1 MNIFNFSKLKLPII
15 QAPMAGG
22 FNTPELASVVAN
34 SGGVGSFGFSFTS
47 PEKID
52 EILNTTKK
60 LTSGFIN
67 ANFFVFKPVKLP
79 EKRVQEQAI
88 EAIQSLS
95 FNQKYEINIPKEPY
109 YFDLE
114 TQIEATLKNLP
125 SIITF
130 HLGIPSTN
138 IIKKTQSL
146 GIKVGITA
154 TNITEAKSIENVG
167 ADFIV
172 AQGIEAGGHR
182 GIFNQENIDEEIK
195 LDHLLIQ
202 ILENVSIPVVAAG
215 GIMEGKHIKRVT
227 NIGAKAAQL
236 GTAFLT
242 CTEAGTSKI
251 HKHYLLN
258 EQRRKTK
265 ITKAFSGRMAR
276 GINNKFIEE
285 MSGKKI
291 FPFPIQNSV
300 TTPLRKVSQNKNNGE
315 FINLWAGTNFNKVR
329 DLSATELLKKLA
341 EEFKA
346 AI

>member
-1 MNIFNFSKLKLPII
+1 MKIFNFSKMKLPII

-60 LTSGFIN
+60 LTTGFIN
-67 ANFFVFKPVKLP
+67 ANFFVFKPVELP
-79 EKRVQEQAI
+79 DKKVQEEAIKAI
-88 EAIQSLS
+88 ESLS
-95 FNQKYEINIPKEPY
+95 LNEKYEINIPKEPFY
-109 YFDLE
+109 YDLE
-114 TQIEATLKNLP
+114 SQIEATIKNIP

-130 HLGIPSTN
+130 HLGVPSID
-138 IIKKTQSL
+138 IIKKIQTL

-154 TNITEAKSIENVG
+154 TNITEAKTIENVG

-182 GIFNQENIDEEIK
+182 GIFDQENIDEKIS
-195 LDHLLIQ
+195 LDNLLIKV
-202 ILENVSIPVVAAG
+202 LENVSLPVVAAG
-215 GIMEGKHIKRVT
+215 GIMAGRHIKRVI

-242 CTEAGTSKI
+242 CPEAGTSKI

-258 EQRRKTK
+258 EQKRKTK

-300 TTPLRKVSQNKNNGE
+300 TTPLRRVSQNKNNGE
-315 FINLWAGTNFNKVR
+315 FINLWAGINFNKVR
-329 DLSATELLKKLA
+329 NLSAKELIKKLA

-346 AI
+346 DI

>member
-52 EILNTTKK
+52 EILNITNK

-79 EKRVQEQAI
+79 EKKNQE
-88 EAIQSLS
+88 EAILAIKNLSLDE
-95 FNQKYEINIPKEPY
+95 KYEINVPEEPFY
-109 YFDLE
+109 YDLE
-114 TQIEATLKNLP
+114 SQIEATLKNLP

-130 HLGIPSTN
+130 HLGIPSIN

-182 GIFNQENIDEEIK
+182 GIFNQEDIDEKIK
-195 LDHLLIQ
+195 LDNLLIK
-202 ILENVSIPVVAAG
+202 ILENVSLPVVAAG

-258 EQRRKTK
+258 EQKRKTK

-300 TTPLRKVSQNKNNGE
+300 TTALRRVSHNKNNGE
-315 FINLWAGTNFNKVR
+315 FINLWAGKNFNKVR
-329 DLSATELLKKLA
+329 DLSAQELMERLA
-341 EEFKA
+341 EEFESN
-346 AI
+346 I

>member
-1 MNIFNFSKLKLPII
+1 MEIFDFSKLKLPII

-47 PEKID
+47 PAKID
-52 EILNTTKK
+52 EILKTTKK
-60 LTSGFIN
+60 LTSGFLN

-79 EKRVQEQAI
+79 EKKVQEEAIQAI
-88 EAIQSLS
+88 ESLS
-95 FNQKYEINIPKEPY
+95 LNQKYEINIPKEPFY
-109 YFDLE
+109 YDLE
-114 TQIEATLKNLP
+114 AQIEATLENLP

-130 HLGIPSTN
+130 HLGIPSIE
-138 IIKKTQSL
+138 IIKKIQSL

-154 TNITEAKSIENVG
+154 TNITEAKSIKKVG

-182 GIFNQENIDEEIK
+182 GIFDQENIDKKLK
-195 LDHLLIQ
+195 LDNLLIK
-202 ILENVSIPVVAAG
+202 ILENVTIPIVAAG
-215 GIMEGKHIKRVT
+215 GIMEGKHIKRVI

-251 HKHYLLN
+251 HKYYLLN
-258 EQRRKTK
+258 EQKRKTK

-300 TTPLRKVSQNKNNGE
+300 TTSLRKVSQHYGNGE
-315 FINLWAGTNFNKVR
+315 FINLWAGINFNQVR
-329 DLSATELLKKLA
+329 NLSAKKLMKELS
-341 EEFKA
+341 EELK
-346 AI
+346 IDI

>member
-1 MNIFNFSKLKLPII
+1 MNVFNFSKLKLPII

-79 EKRVQEQAI
+79 DKEVQE
-88 EAIQSLS
+88 EALKAVESLS
-95 FNQKYEINIPKEPY
+95 LIEKYDINIPKEPFY
-109 YFDLE
+109 YDLE
-114 TQIEATLKNLP
+114 SQIEATLKNLP

-130 HLGIPSTN
+130 HLGIPSID
-138 IIKKTQSL
+138 IIKKIQSF
-146 GIKVGITA
+146 GIRVGITA

-182 GIFNQENIDEEIK
+182 GIFDQENIDEKIT
-195 LDHLLIQ
+195 LDNLLIK
-202 ILENVSIPVVAAG
+202 ILENVSLPVVAAG
-215 GIMEGKHIKRVT
+215 GIMEGKHIKRVI

-242 CTEAGTSKI
+242 CPEAGTSKI

-258 EQRRKTK
+258 EQKRKTK

-285 MSGKKI
+285 MDGKKI
-291 FPFPIQNSV
+291 FPFPIQNTI
-300 TTPLRKVSQNKNNGE
+300 TTPLRKVSKNNNNGE
-315 FINLWAGTNFNKVR
+315 FINLWAGINFNQVR
-329 DLSATELLKKLA
+329 DLSAKELMKNLADELKA
-341 EEFKA
+341 EN
-346 AI
+346 

>member
-1 MNIFNFSKLKLPII
+1 MNIFNFSNLQLPII

-22 FNTPELASVVAN
+22 FNTPELASAVAN

-52 EILNTTKK
+52 EILYTTKK
-60 LTSGFIN
+60 LTSGFLN

-79 EKRVQEQAI
+79 DKEVQEEAIKAI
-88 EAIQSLS
+88 ENLSLTE
-95 FNQKYEINIPKEPY
+95 KYDINIPNEPFY
-109 YFDLE
+109 YDLE
-114 TQIEATLKNLP
+114 SQIEATLKNLP

-130 HLGIPSTN
+130 HLGIPSID
-138 IIKKTQSL
+138 IIKKIQSF

-154 TNITEAKSIENVG
+154 TNITEAKNIENVR

-182 GIFNQENIDEEIK
+182 GIFDQDNIDEKIT
-195 LDHLLIQ
+195 LDNLLIK
-202 ILENVSIPVVAAG
+202 ILENVSLPVVAAG
-215 GIMEGKHIKRVT
+215 GIMKGKHIKRVI

-242 CTEAGTSKI
+242 CPEAGTSKI

-258 EQRRKTK
+258 EQKRKTK
-265 ITKAFSGRMAR
+265 ITKAFSGRIAR

-291 FPFPIQNSV
+291 FPFPIQNTI
-300 TTPLRKVSQNKNNGE
+300 TTPLRKVSKNINNGE
-315 FINLWAGTNFNKVR
+315 FINLWAGINFNQVR
-329 DLSATELLKKLA
+329 DLSAKELMKNLDDELNA
-341 EEFKA
+341 EN
-346 AI
+346 

>member
-1 MNIFNFSKLKLPII
+1 
-15 QAPMAGG
+15 MAGG

-34 SGGVGSFGFSFTS
+34 AGGVGSFGFSFTS

-60 LTSGFIN
+60 LTTGFIN
-67 ANFFVFKPVKLP
+67 ANFFVFKPVELP
-79 EKRVQEQAI
+79 DKKVQEEAIKAI
-88 EAIQSLS
+88 ESLS
-95 FNQKYEINIPKEPY
+95 LNEKYEINIPKEPFY
-109 YFDLE
+109 YDLE
-114 TQIEATLKNLP
+114 SQIEATIKNLP

-130 HLGIPSTN
+130 HLGFPSID
-138 IIKKTQSL
+138 IIKKIQTL

-154 TNITEAKSIENVG
+154 TNITEAKTIENVG

-182 GIFNQENIDEEIK
+182 GIFDQENIDEKIS
-195 LDHLLIQ
+195 LDNLLIKV
-202 ILENVSIPVVAAG
+202 LENVSLPVVAAG
-215 GIMEGKHIKRVT
+215 GIMAGRHIKRVI

-242 CTEAGTSKI
+242 CPEAGTSKI

-258 EQRRKTK
+258 EQKRKTK

-300 TTPLRKVSQNKNNGE
+300 TTPLRRVSQNKNNGE
-315 FINLWAGTNFNKVR
+315 FINLWAGINFNKVR
-329 DLSATELLKKLA
+329 NLSAKELIKKLA

-346 AI
+346 DI

>member
-1 MNIFNFSKLKLPII
+1 
-15 QAPMAGG
+15 MAGG
-22 FNTPELASVVAN
+22 FNTPELASTVAN

-47 PEKID
+47 PETID
-52 EILNTTKK
+52 ETLKTTKK
-60 LTSGFIN
+60 LTKGFLN

-79 EKRVQEQAI
+79 GKNFQK
-88 EAIQSLS
+88 EAIRAIANLSL
-95 FNQKYEINIPKEPY
+95 NEKYEINVPKEPFY
-109 YFDLE
+109 YDLE
-114 TQIEATLKNLP
+114 LQIEATLKNFP

-130 HLGIPSTN
+130 HLGIPSIH
-138 IIKKTQSL
+138 IIKKIQSF

-182 GIFNQENIDEEIK
+182 GIFDQENIDKKIT
-195 LDHLLIQ
+195 LDNLLIK

-215 GIMEGKHIKRVT
+215 GIMKGKHIKRVI

-242 CTEAGTSKI
+242 CPEAGTSKI

-258 EQRRKTK
+258 EQKRKTK

-291 FPFPIQNSV
+291 FPFPIQNTI
-300 TTPLRKVSQNKNNGE
+300 TTPLRKVSKNNNNGE
-315 FINLWAGTNFNKVR
+315 FINLWAGTNFNQVR
-329 DLSATELLKKLA
+329 DLSAKELMKNLADELKA
-341 EEFKA
+341 EN
-346 AI
+346 

>member
-1 MNIFNFSKLKLPII
+1 MNDFSFSKLKLPII

-52 EILNTTKK
+52 ETLKITKK

-67 ANFFVFKPVKLP
+67 ANFFVFQPVKLP
-79 EKRVQEQAI
+79 KKKIQKEAI
-88 EAIQSLS
+88 EAIASLS
-95 FNQKYEINIPKEPY
+95 LNEKYEINVPNEPFFY
-109 YFDLE
+109 NLE
-114 TQIEATLKNLP
+114 SQIEATLKNLP

-130 HLGIPSTN
+130 HLGIPSID

-146 GIKVGITA
+146 GVKVGITA
-154 TNITEAKSIENVG
+154 TNINEAKSIESIG

-182 GIFNQENIDEEIK
+182 GIFNQENVDEEIK
-195 LDHLLIQ
+195 LDNLLIK
-202 ILENVSIPVVAAG
+202 ILENSSLPIVAAG
-215 GIMEGKHIKRVT
+215 GIMRGEDIKRVI

-242 CTEAGTSKI
+242 CNEAGTSKI
-251 HKHYLLN
+251 HKHYLLK
-258 EQRRKTK
+258 EQKRKTK

-276 GINNKFIEE
+276 GINNIFIEE
-285 MSGKKI
+285 MMGKNI
-291 FPFPIQNSV
+291 FPFPIQN
-300 TTPLRKVSQNKNNGE
+300 TITIPLRKASQSKNNGE

-329 DLSATELLKKLA
+329 DLSAKELMEKLA
-341 EEFKA
+341 EEFNTD
-346 AI
+346 I

>member
-22 FNTPELASVVAN
+22 FNTPELASAVAN

-52 EILNTTKK
+52 DILNTTKK

-79 EKRVQEQAI
+79 DKEVQE
-88 EAIQSLS
+88 EALKAVESLS
-95 FNQKYEINIPKEPY
+95 LIEKYDINIPKEPFY
-109 YFDLE
+109 YDLE
-114 TQIEATLKNLP
+114 SQIEATLKNLP

-130 HLGIPSTN
+130 HLGIPSID
-138 IIKKTQSL
+138 IIKKIQSF

-154 TNITEAKSIENVG
+154 TNIIEAKNIENVG

-182 GIFNQENIDEEIK
+182 GIFDQENIDEKIT
-195 LDHLLIQ
+195 LDNLLIK
-202 ILENVSIPVVAAG
+202 ILENVSLPVVAAG
-215 GIMEGKHIKRVT
+215 GIMEGKHIKRVI
-227 NIGAKAAQL
+227 NIGAKATQL

-242 CTEAGTSKI
+242 CPEAGTSYI

-265 ITKAFSGRMAR
+265 ITKAFQAEWLEVL
-276 GINNKFIEE
+276 ITNL
-285 MSGKKI
+285 
-291 FPFPIQNSV
+291 
-300 TTPLRKVSQNKNNGE
+300 LRKWMEKKFFHSQFK
-315 FINLWAGTNFNKVR
+315 I
-329 DLSATELLKKLA
+329 LLQHH
-341 EEFKA
+341 
-346 AI
+346 